1 MLKKFTKHS
10 FFALSL
16 AIAATFNPVQA
27 APEAVGYELVTPAQ
41 PTHDVNKVEVI
52 EFFWYGCPHCFDF
65 EPTLAKWVKAL
76 PKNVEFIRQ
85 PAVFSEQW
93 GKHAKAYYTAE
104 ALGVVDKI
112 HADFFDAIQVKKEHL
127 ETEEQ
132 LTKFFVAHGV
142 SEADFK
148 AAFNSFLIDTK
159 VRQAGTLAAKYGI
172 SGVPAIIING
182 KYKTSGPLAGSHEKM
197 IEVMN
202 RLIAQESALK
212 K

>member
-1 MLKKFTKHS
+1 MLKKFTRTS
-10 FFALSL
+10 LFALSI
-16 AIAATFNPVQA
+16 AIAATFNTAQA
-27 APEAVGYELVTPAQ
+27 SEPVGYELVTPAQ

-85 PAVFSEQW
+85 PAVFSDLW

-104 ALGVVDKI
+104 ALGIVDKI
-112 HADFFDAIQVKKEHL
+112 HQDFFDTIQIKKEHL

-132 LTKFFVAHGV
+132 LAKFFAAHGV
-142 SEADFK
+142 AEVDFK
-148 AAFNSFLIDTK
+148 KAYNSFPVDMK
-159 VRQAGTLAAKYGI
+159 VRQAATKAALYGI
-172 SGVPAIIING
+172 SGVPAIVING
-182 KYKTSGPLAGSHEKM
+182 KYKTSGPTAGSHEKM
-197 IEVMN
+197 IEIMDK
-202 RLIAQESALK
+202 LIAQESGAK

>member
-10 FFALSL
+10 LFALSL

-27 APEAVGYELVTPAQ
+27 ATESVGYELVAPAQ

-112 HADFFDAIQVKKEHL
+112 HADFFDAIQIKKEHL

-142 SEADFK
+142 NEAEFK

-172 SGVPAIIING
+172 SGVPAIVING

-202 RLIAQESALK
+202 RLIAQESASK

>member
-1 MLKKFTKHS
+1 MLKKFTRTS
-10 FFALSL
+10 LFSLSM
-16 AIAATFNPVQA
+16 AIATTFNPAQA
-27 APEAVGYELVTPAQ
+27 AEPVGYELVTPAQ

-65 EPTLAKWVKAL
+65 EPTLAKWVKTL

-85 PAVFSEQW
+85 PAVFSDLW

-112 HADFFDAIQVKKEHL
+112 HQDFFDTLQIKKEHL

-132 LTKFFVAHGV
+132 LAKFFIAHGV
-142 SEADFK
+142 AETDFK
-148 AAFNSFLIDTK
+148 KTYNSFPVDMK
-159 VRQAGTLAAKYGI
+159 VRQAGATAAKYAI
-172 SGVPAIIING
+172 SGVPAIVING

-197 IEVMN
+197 IEIMDK
-202 RLIAQESALK
+202 LIAQESGAK